1 MTKLTDA
8 QLYWIFT
15 HRLSH
20 YSGFNCN
27 RRLTENGVAGT
38 ERICEGRAAILN
50 GKLKVQGGCGEP
62 CSYICD
68 DTQALAKAIGRII
81 FFDETILEAK
91 AEGKMDIVQLG
102 IVSQKA
108 CDAFSTACAEN
119 TQTDP
124 AKREEQIRRFE
135 TLRAEMHAAMNAHH
149 RALGLL

>member
-8 QLYWIFT
+8 QLYWLFSR
-15 HRLSH
+15 RLSH
-20 YSGFNCN
+20 HNGFSCN
-27 RRLTENGVAGT
+27 RRLTENGVAGN
-38 ERICEGRAAILN
+38 ERVCEGRAAILN

-68 DTQALAKAIGRII
+68 DTQALGKALEKII
-81 FFDETILEAK
+81 FYDDTIMEAK
-91 AEGKMDIVQLG
+91 AQDTSQLG
-102 IVSQKA
+102 ISSRKA
-108 CDAFSTACAEN
+108 QDAFSAACAEN

-135 TLRAEMHAAMNAHH
+135 TLRAEMHVAMNAHH